1 MEKETKTPGV
11 RRNRLAARFPKVEEI
26 NLNLSASSISDT
38 AKSNGYSERDI
49 PKRNIM
55 PAGAEGEQILNGTHF
70 YFDSKEP
77 ENNGMLS
84 LISATF

>member
-1 MEKETKTPGV
+1 MEKETKTPVV
-11 RRNRLAARFPKVEEI
+11 RRNRLAVTFPKVEEI
-26 NLNLSASSISDT
+26 NHNLSSLSTSDT
-38 AKSNGYSERDI
+38 AKSNKYSGRDI

-84 LISATF
+84 